1 MWRLK
6 IANGG
11 KDPYIFSTN
20 NFLGWEI
27 WEFDPEA
34 CIEEEKA
41 EVEAARENFYDNL
54 FNFRACGD
62 RLWWFQVIGYLFRA
76 LKCVICPP
84 IGQE

>member
-34 CIEEEKA
+34 CIEEQKA

-62 RLWWFQVIGYLFRA
+62 RLWWFQWKKFRLA
-76 LKCVICPP
+76 SSHSPYP
-84 IGQE
+84 FN